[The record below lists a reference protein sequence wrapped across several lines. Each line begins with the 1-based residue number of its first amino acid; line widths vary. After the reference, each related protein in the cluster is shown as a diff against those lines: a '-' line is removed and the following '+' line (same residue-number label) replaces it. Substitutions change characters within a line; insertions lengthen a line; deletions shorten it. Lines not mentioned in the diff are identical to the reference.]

1 MTRFLWTGE
10 SEFCICG
17 HHITEHTTTTTTPT
31 TTSWLCGLEPSL
43 ITCNGK
49 DHKTGSSSNWRS
61 CKCDGFKPYRINQDP
76 EEKEKEEYSCY
87 YCDEL
92 KPTYEKRDYEY
103 HIVTR
108 HAGGAAYPNK
118 SEIEKRRLNQG
129 KNWEI

>member
-10 SEFCICG
+10 SEYCIYG
-17 HHITEHTTTTTTPT
+17 HHITEHT

-49 DHKTGSSSNWRS
+49 DHKTGSSSNWS
-61 CKCDGFKPYRINQDP
+61 CKCDGFKPYRINQ
-76 EEKEKEEYSCY
+76 EAEEEYLCY

-108 HAGGAAYPNK
+108 HAGRPAYPNK
-118 SEIEKRRLNQG
+118 PEIEKRRLKPQG
-129 KNWEI
+129 KSWEI